1 MKKRFL
7 VCAVLCIA
15 AMNISGCDM
24 NSYQSYVPARV
35 DEQQRPSEDSNGGAA
50 VEEKQ
55 EENIRICDNNAFNAF
70 AVEWNENHPDE
81 IITSEMVEE
90 QSDLVGMFKFES
102 IEVRMLYHE
111 SSPASEYE
119 GYVYC
124 VRDLK
129 GVSLDEFCNNA
140 IPYMRDV
147 FKLSDENIECIIDS
161 FKTGNKSYYIDSMEY
176 EYREKDTGNVQSI
189 TQYRR

>member
-1 MKKRFL
+1 MKKRL
-7 VCAVLCIA
+7 VVCAVLCIA
-15 AMNISGCDM
+15 VIGISGCDM
-24 NSYQSYVPARV
+24 DSYQAELPARV
-35 DEQQRPSEDSNGGAA
+35 EEQQRQSEDNGGAE

-55 EENIRICDNNAFNAF
+55 EEEVRICDNNAFNTF
-70 AVEWNENHPDE
+70 AVKWNEEHPNE

-119 GYVYC
+119 GYLYC
-124 VRDLK
+124 VRDSK

-147 FKLSDENIECIIDS
+147 FKLSDENIESIIDS
-161 FKTGNKSYYIDSMEY
+161 FKTGKKSCYIDSMEY
-176 EYREKDTGNVQSI
+176 VYRENDTGNVQSI